1 MNNMNGSV
9 RVIIKTNRHT
19 YSEEVVEQLSSFAK
33 IHEYDGRKDFKE
45 AWQKWM
51 EEPDIKNL
59 IGSEVARLTA
69 NGLSGDILDRMYKS
83 ARYYYR
89 KKGCE
94 TVTEPTIRK
103 EYEGLPRSV
112 LKTIDDYIYSE
123 INRNILE
130 TEKDGNHIIAL
141 TAAKSFTTYCK
152 LHYDVISDLLPPMN
166 DEDKVNK
173 NMREELKKVTDRLK
187 KTYKNRFY
195 NIKVAL
201 QDPVVV

>member
-1 MNNMNGSV
+1 MNGTV
-9 RVIIKTNRHT
+9 RVTIKTNRHT

-33 IHEYDGRKDFKE
+33 VHEYDGRKEFKE

-59 IGSEVARLTA
+59 IVAEVSRLTV

-89 KKGCE
+89 KKGGE
-94 TVTEPTIRK
+94 VVTEPTVRK
-103 EYEGLPRSV
+103 EYEGLPRTV
-112 LKTIDDYIYSE
+112 LKTIDDFIYSE
-123 INRNILE
+123 INRNIAE
-130 TEKDGNHIIAL
+130 TEKGGNHIITI
-141 TAAKSFTTYCK
+141 TAAQSFTTYCK

-166 DEDKVNK
+166 DDADCNVNT

-195 NIKVAL
+195 NIKVSL
-201 QDPVVV
+201 QE

>member
-1 MNNMNGSV
+1 MNGTV
-9 RVIIKTNRHT
+9 KVTIKTNRHT

-33 IHEYDGRKDFKE
+33 VHEYDDRKEFKE

-59 IGSEVARLTA
+59 IVAEVSRLTA

-89 KKGCE
+89 KKGGE

-103 EYEGLPRSV
+103 EYEGLPRTV
-112 LKTIDDYIYSE
+112 LKTIDDFIYSE
-123 INRNILE
+123 INRNIAE
-130 TEKDGNHIIAL
+130 TDKGGNPIITI

-152 LHYDVISDLLPPMN
+152 LHYDVISDMLPQMN
-166 DEDKVNK
+166 DEDKVNT

-195 NIKVAL
+195 NIKVSL

>member
-1 MNNMNGSV
+1 MNGLG
-9 RVIIKTNRHT
+9 RVTIKTNRHT

-33 IHEYDGRKDFKE
+33 VHEYDERKEFKE
-45 AWQKWM
+45 AWHKWM

-59 IGSEVARLTA
+59 IATEVARLTV

-89 KKGCE
+89 KKGSE
-94 TVTEPTIRK
+94 TVTEPTVRK
-103 EYEGLPRSV
+103 EYEGLPRTV

-123 INRNILE
+123 INRNIAE
-130 TEKDGNHIIAL
+130 TEKGSSNHIITI
-141 TAAKSFTTYCK
+141 TAAQSFTTYCK
-152 LHYDVISDLLPPMN
+152 LHYDVISNLLPPMN
-166 DEDKVNK
+166 QEEDKVNT

-201 QDPVVV
+201 QDPVVA

>member
-1 MNNMNGSV
+1 
-9 RVIIKTNRHT
+9 
-19 YSEEVVEQLSSFAK
+19 
-33 IHEYDGRKDFKE
+33 
-45 AWQKWM
+45 M
-51 EEPDIKNL
+51 EEPDVKNT
-59 IGSEVARLTA
+59 IVAEVARLTA

-89 KKGCE
+89 KKGGE
-94 TVTEPTIRK
+94 AVTEPTVRK
-103 EYEGLPRSV
+103 EYEGLPRTV

-123 INRNILE
+123 INRNIAE
-130 TEKDGNHIIAL
+130 TEKGGNHIITI

-166 DEDKVNK
+166 DDAADNVNT

-201 QDPVVV
+201 QE

>member
-1 MNNMNGSV
+1 MNGLG
-9 RVIIKTNRHT
+9 RVTIKTNRHT

-33 IHEYDGRKDFKE
+33 VHEYDDRKEFKE

-59 IGSEVARLTA
+59 IVTELARLTV
-69 NGLSGDILDRMYKS
+69 NGMSGDILDRMYKS

-89 KKGCE
+89 KKGGGE
-94 TVTEPTIRK
+94 AVTEPTVRK
-103 EYEGLPRSV
+103 EYEGLPRTV

-123 INRNILE
+123 INRNIVE
-130 TEKDGNHIIAL
+130 TEKGGNHIITI

-152 LHYDVISDLLPPMN
+152 LHYDVISDLLPPIN
-166 DEDKVNK
+166 DDAHCNVNT

-201 QDPVVV
+201 QE

>member
-1 MNNMNGSV
+1 MNGLG
-9 RVIIKTNRHT
+9 RVTIKTNRYT

-33 IHEYDGRKDFKE
+33 VHEYDDRKEFKE

-59 IGSEVARLTA
+59 IIAEVSRLTV

-89 KKGCE
+89 KKGCGE
-94 TVTEPTIRK
+94 AVTEPTVRK
-103 EYEGLPRSV
+103 EYEGLPRTV

-123 INRNILE
+123 INRNIAE
-130 TEKDGNHIIAL
+130 TEKGGNHIITI

-152 LHYDVISDLLPPMN
+152 LHYDVISNLLPPMN
-166 DEDKVNK
+166 DDAADKVNT

-195 NIKVAL
+195 NIKVTL
-201 QDPVVV
+201 QGPVDA

>member
-1 MNNMNGSV
+1 MNGLG
-9 RVIIKTNRHT
+9 RITIKTNRYT

-33 IHEYDGRKDFKE
+33 VHEYDDRKEFKD

-51 EEPDIKNL
+51 EEPDIKSL
-59 IGSEVARLTA
+59 IVTEVSRLTA

-89 KKGCE
+89 KKGGE
-94 TVTEPTIRK
+94 AVTEPTIRK

-123 INRNILE
+123 INRNIVE
-130 TEKDGNHIIAL
+130 TDKGDNHIITI
-141 TAAKSFTTYCK
+141 TAAQSFTTYCK
-152 LHYDVISDLLPPMN
+152 LHYDVISGLLPPMN
-166 DEDKVNK
+166 DEDCKVNK

-195 NIKVAL
+195 NIKVSL
-201 QDPVVV
+201 QGPVVA

>member
-1 MNNMNGSV
+1 MNGTV
-9 RVIIKTNRHT
+9 RVTIKTNRHT

-33 IHEYDGRKDFKE
+33 IHEYDDRKDFKE

-59 IGSEVARLTA
+59 IATEVARLTV

-89 KKGCE
+89 KKGGE
-94 TVTEPTIRK
+94 VVNEPTVRK
-103 EYEGLPRSV
+103 EYEGLPRTV

-123 INRNILE
+123 INRNIAE
-130 TEKDGNHIIAL
+130 TDKGGNHIITI

-166 DEDKVNK
+166 QEEDSVNT

-201 QDPVVV
+201 QDQVVA

>member
-1 MNNMNGSV
+1 MNGLG
-9 RVIIKTNRHT
+9 RITIKTNRYT

-33 IHEYDGRKDFKE
+33 VHEYDDRKEFKD

-51 EEPDIKNL
+51 EEPDIKSL
-59 IGSEVARLTA
+59 IVTEVSRLTA

-89 KKGCE
+89 KKGGE
-94 TVTEPTIRK
+94 AVTEPTIRK

-123 INRNILE
+123 INRNIVE
-130 TEKDGNHIIAL
+130 TDKGDNHIITI
-141 TAAKSFTTYCK
+141 TAAQSFTTYCK
-152 LHYDVISDLLPPMN
+152 LHYDVISNLLPPMN
-166 DEDKVNK
+166 DDDCNVNT

-195 NIKVAL
+195 NIKVSL
-201 QDPVVV
+201 QGPVVA

>member
-201 QDPVVV
+201 QDPVIG

>member
-1 MNNMNGSV
+1 M
-9 RVIIKTNRHT
+9 RVTIKTNRYT

-33 IHEYDGRKDFKE
+33 IHEYDDRKVFKE
-45 AWQKWM
+45 AWNKWM
-51 EEPDIKNL
+51 EEPDIKSL

-89 KKGCE
+89 KKGGE
-94 TVTEPTIRK
+94 AVTEPTIRK

-123 INRNILE
+123 INRNIAE
-130 TEKDGNHIIAL
+130 TEKGDNHIITI
-141 TAAKSFTTYCK
+141 TAAQSFTTYCK
-152 LHYDVISDLLPPMN
+152 LHYDVISDMLPPMN

-195 NIKVAL
+195 NIKVSL
-201 QDPVVV
+201 QDPVVA

>member
-1 MNNMNGSV
+1 MNGLG
-9 RVIIKTNRHT
+9 RVTIKTNRYT

-33 IHEYDGRKDFKE
+33 VHEYDDRKEFKE

-51 EEPDIKNL
+51 EEPDVKNL
-59 IGSEVARLTA
+59 IGSEVARLTV
-69 NGLSGDILDRMYKS
+69 NGLTGDVLDRMYKS

-89 KKGCE
+89 KKCGE
-94 TVTEPTIRK
+94 AVTEPTIRK

-123 INRNILE
+123 INRNIAE
-130 TEKDGNHIIAL
+130 TEKGGNHIITI

-166 DEDKVNK
+166 DEDKVNT

-201 QDPVVV
+201 QE

>member
-1 MNNMNGSV
+1 MG
-9 RVIIKTNRHT
+9 RVTIKTNRHT
-19 YSEEVVEQLSSFAK
+19 YCEEVVEQLSSFAK
-33 IHEYDGRKDFKE
+33 IHEYDDRKDFKE
-45 AWQKWM
+45 AWQKWI

-59 IGSEVARLTA
+59 IGSDVSRLTV

-89 KKGCE
+89 KKAGE
-94 TVTEPTIRK
+94 AVTEPTVRK
-103 EYEGLPRSV
+103 EYQGLPRTV

-130 TEKDGNHIIAL
+130 TEKGGNHIITI

-166 DEDKVNK
+166 DDDCSVNK

-195 NIKVAL
+195 NIKVSL

>member
-1 MNNMNGSV
+1 MNGTV
-9 RVIIKTNRHT
+9 RVTIKTNRHT

-33 IHEYDGRKDFKE
+33 IHEYDDRKEFKE

-69 NGLSGDILDRMYKS
+69 NGLTGDILDRMYKS

-89 KKGCE
+89 KKGGE
-94 TVTEPTIRK
+94 ATNEPTIRK
-103 EYEGLPRSV
+103 EYEGLPRTV

-123 INRNILE
+123 INRNIVE
-130 TEKDGNHIIAL
+130 TEKGSNHIIAI
-141 TAAKSFTTYCK
+141 TAAQSFTTYCK

-166 DEDKVNK
+166 HEEDKVNT

-201 QDPVVV
+201 QDPVVA

>member
-1 MNNMNGSV
+1 MNGLG
-9 RVIIKTNRHT
+9 RVTIKTNRYT

-33 IHEYDGRKDFKE
+33 VHEYDDRKEFKE

-51 EEPDIKNL
+51 EEPDVKNL
-59 IGSEVARLTA
+59 IGSEVARLTV
-69 NGLSGDILDRMYKS
+69 NGLTGDVLDRMYKS

-89 KKGCE
+89 KKCGE
-94 TVTEPTIRK
+94 AVTEPTIRK
-103 EYEGLPRSV
+103 EYEGLPRTV

-123 INRNILE
+123 INRNIAE
-130 TEKDGNHIIAL
+130 TEKGGNHIITI

-166 DEDKVNK
+166 DEDKVNT

-201 QDPVVV
+201 QE

>member
-1 MNNMNGSV
+1 MNGLG
-9 RVIIKTNRHT
+9 RVTIKTNRYT

-33 IHEYDGRKDFKE
+33 IHEYDDRKEFKE

-69 NGLSGDILDRMYKS
+69 NGMTGDILDRMYKS

-89 KKGCE
+89 KKGGE
-94 TVTEPTIRK
+94 VANEQPTIRK
-103 EYEGLPRSV
+103 EYEGLPRTV

-123 INRNILE
+123 INRNIIAE
-130 TEKDGNHIIAL
+130 TEKGGNHIITI
-141 TAAKSFTTYCK
+141 TAAQSFTTYCK

-166 DEDKVNK
+166 DEEDKVNK

-195 NIKVAL
+195 NIKVSL
-201 QDPVVV
+201 QDPAVA

>member
-1 MNNMNGSV
+1 MNGLG
-9 RVIIKTNRHT
+9 RVTIKTNRYT

-33 IHEYDGRKDFKE
+33 VHEYDGRKEFKE

-59 IGSEVARLTA
+59 IVTEVSRLTV
-69 NGLSGDILDRMYKS
+69 NGLTGDILDRMYKS

-89 KKGCE
+89 KKGGGE
-94 TVTEPTIRK
+94 AVTEPTVRK
-103 EYEGLPRSV
+103 EYEGLPRTV

-123 INRNILE
+123 INRNIVE
-130 TEKDGNHIIAL
+130 TEKGGNHIITI

-166 DEDKVNK
+166 NDEEDKVNT

-201 QDPVVV
+201 QE

>member
-1 MNNMNGSV
+1 MNGLG
-9 RVIIKTNRHT
+9 RVTIKTNRYT

-33 IHEYDGRKDFKE
+33 VHEYDDRKEFKE

-51 EEPDIKNL
+51 EEPDVKNL
-59 IGSEVARLTA
+59 IVTEMARLTL
-69 NGLSGDILDRMYKS
+69 NGLTGDILDRMYKS

-89 KKGCE
+89 KKCGE
-94 TVTEPTIRK
+94 AVTEPTIRK
-103 EYEGLPRSV
+103 EYEGLPRTV

-123 INRNILE
+123 INRNIAE
-130 TEKDGNHIIAL
+130 TEKGGNHIITI

-166 DEDKVNK
+166 DEDKVNT

-195 NIKVAL
+195 NIKVSL
-201 QDPVVV
+201 HE

>member
-1 MNNMNGSV
+1 MNGTV
-9 RVIIKTNRHT
+9 RVTIKTNRHT

-33 IHEYDGRKDFKE
+33 VHEYDGRKEFKE

-51 EEPDIKNL
+51 EEPDIKNM
-59 IGSEVARLTA
+59 IGSEVSRLTV

-89 KKGCE
+89 KKCGGE
-94 TVTEPTIRK
+94 TVTEPTVRK
-103 EYEGLPRSV
+103 EYEGLPRTV

-123 INRNILE
+123 INRNIAE
-130 TEKDGNHIIAL
+130 TEKGGNHIITI

-166 DEDKVNK
+166 DEDKGNT

>member
-1 MNNMNGSV
+1 MNGTV
-9 RVIIKTNRHT
+9 RVTIKTNRHT

-33 IHEYDGRKDFKE
+33 IHEYDDRKEFKE

-59 IGSEVARLTA
+59 IVAEVSRLTV
-69 NGLSGDILDRMYKS
+69 NGLSGDIVDRMYKS

-89 KKGCE
+89 KKGGSE
-94 TVTEPTIRK
+94 AVTEPTVRK
-103 EYEGLPRSV
+103 EYEGLPRTV

-123 INRNILE
+123 INRNIVE
-130 TEKDGNHIIAL
+130 TEKGGNHIITI

-201 QDPVVV
+201 QE

>member
-1 MNNMNGSV
+1 MNGLG
-9 RVIIKTNRHT
+9 RVTIKTNRHT

-33 IHEYDGRKDFKE
+33 IHEYDDRKEFKE

-59 IGSEVARLTA
+59 IVAEVSRLTV

-89 KKGCE
+89 KKGGE
-94 TVTEPTIRK
+94 AVTEPTVRK
-103 EYEGLPRSV
+103 EYEGLPRTV

-123 INRNILE
+123 INRNIVE
-130 TEKDGNHIIAL
+130 MEKGSSNPIITI

-152 LHYDVISDLLPPMN
+152 MHYDVISDMLPPMN
-166 DEDKVNK
+166 EEEDKVNK

-201 QDPVVV
+201 QDPVDA

>member
-1 MNNMNGSV
+1 MNGTV
-9 RVIIKTNRHT
+9 RVTIKTNRHT

-33 IHEYDGRKDFKE
+33 VHEYDGRKEFKE
-45 AWQKWM
+45 AWHKWM

-59 IGSEVARLTA
+59 IATELSRLTT

-89 KKGCE
+89 KKGGGE

-103 EYEGLPRSV
+103 EYEGLPRTV
-112 LKTIDDYIYSE
+112 LKTIDDFIYSE
-123 INRNILE
+123 INRNIAE
-130 TEKDGNHIIAL
+130 TDKGGNHIITI

-152 LHYDVISDLLPPMN
+152 LHYDVISDLLPPTN
-166 DEDKVNK
+166 DDAANKVNT

-195 NIKVAL
+195 NIKVSL
-201 QDPVVV
+201 QAPVVA

>member
-1 MNNMNGSV
+1 MNGV
-9 RVIIKTNRHT
+9 GRVTIKTNRHT
-19 YSEEVVEQLSSFAK
+19 YCEEVVEQLSSFAK
-33 IHEYDGRKDFKE
+33 IHEYDDRKDFKE
-45 AWQKWM
+45 AWQKWI

-59 IGSEVARLTA
+59 IGSDVSRLTV

-89 KKGCE
+89 KKAGE
-94 TVTEPTIRK
+94 AVTEPTVRK
-103 EYEGLPRSV
+103 EYQGLPRTV

-130 TEKDGNHIIAL
+130 TEKGGNHIITI

-166 DEDKVNK
+166 DDDCSVNK

-195 NIKVAL
+195 NIKVSL

>member
-1 MNNMNGSV
+1 MNGTV
-9 RVIIKTNRHT
+9 RVTIKTNRHT

-33 IHEYDGRKDFKE
+33 VHEYDDRKEFKE
-45 AWQKWM
+45 AWHKWM

-59 IGSEVARLTA
+59 IMAEVSRLTV

-89 KKGCE
+89 KKGGE
-94 TVTEPTIRK
+94 TVTEPTVRK
-103 EYEGLPRSV
+103 EYEGLPRTV
-112 LKTIDDYIYSE
+112 LKTIDDFIYSE
-123 INRNILE
+123 INRNIAE
-130 TEKDGNHIIAL
+130 TDKGSNPIITI

-166 DEDKVNK
+166 DDAANKVNT

-201 QDPVVV
+201 QE

>member
-1 MNNMNGSV
+1 MNGTV
-9 RVIIKTNRHT
+9 RVTIKTNRHT

-33 IHEYDGRKDFKE
+33 VHEYDGRKEFKE

-59 IGSEVARLTA
+59 IVAEVSRLTV

-89 KKGCE
+89 KKGGE
-94 TVTEPTIRK
+94 VVTEPTIRK
-103 EYEGLPRSV
+103 EYEGLPRTV

-123 INRNILE
+123 INRNIAE
-130 TEKDGNHIIAL
+130 TDKGGNHIITI

-166 DEDKVNK
+166 DEDKLNT

-201 QDPVVV
+201 QE

>member
-1 MNNMNGSV
+1 MG
-9 RVIIKTNRHT
+9 RVTIKTNRHT
-19 YSEEVVEQLSSFAK
+19 YCEEVVEQLSSFAK
-33 IHEYDGRKDFKE
+33 IHEYDDRKDFKE
-45 AWQKWM
+45 AWQKWI

-59 IGSEVARLTA
+59 IGSDVSRLTV

-89 KKGCE
+89 KKAGE
-94 TVTEPTIRK
+94 AVTEPTVRK
-103 EYEGLPRSV
+103 EYQGLPRTV

-130 TEKDGNHIIAL
+130 TEKGGNHIITI

-152 LHYDVISDLLPPMN
+152 LHYDVISDMLPQMN
-166 DEDKVNK
+166 DDDCSVNK

-195 NIKVAL
+195 NIKVSL

>member
-1 MNNMNGSV
+1 MNGTV
-9 RVIIKTNRHT
+9 RVTIKTNRHT

-33 IHEYDGRKDFKE
+33 VHEYDDRKEFKE
-45 AWQKWM
+45 AWHKWM

-59 IGSEVARLTA
+59 IMAEVSRLTV

-89 KKGCE
+89 KKGGSE
-94 TVTEPTIRK
+94 AVTEPTVRK
-103 EYEGLPRSV
+103 EYEGLPRTV
-112 LKTIDDYIYSE
+112 LKTIDDFIYSE
-123 INRNILE
+123 INRNIAE
-130 TEKDGNHIIAL
+130 TDKGSNPIITI

-166 DEDKVNK
+166 DDAANKVNT

-201 QDPVVV
+201 QE

>member
-51 EEPDIKNL
+51 EEPDIKNM

-69 NGLSGDILDRMYKS
+69 NGLSGDILNRMYKS

-201 QDPVVV
+201 QDPVVA

>member
-1 MNNMNGSV
+1 MNGLG
-9 RVIIKTNRHT
+9 RVTIKTNRYT

-33 IHEYDGRKDFKE
+33 VHEYDGRKEFKE

-51 EEPDIKNL
+51 EEPDVKNL
-59 IGSEVARLTA
+59 IGSEVSRLTA
-69 NGLSGDILDRMYKS
+69 NGLSGDIFDRMYKS

-89 KKGCE
+89 KKGGE
-94 TVTEPTIRK
+94 VVNEPTTRK

-130 TEKDGNHIIAL
+130 TEKGDNHIITI

-166 DEDKVNK
+166 DDEDKVNK
-173 NMREELKKVTDRLK
+173 NMRDELKKVTDRLK

-195 NIKVAL
+195 NIKVSL
-201 QDPVVV
+201 QE

>member
-1 MNNMNGSV
+1 MNGTV
-9 RVIIKTNRHT
+9 RVTIKTNRHT

-33 IHEYDGRKDFKE
+33 VHEYDDRKEFKE
-45 AWQKWM
+45 AWHKWM

-59 IGSEVARLTA
+59 IVAEVSRLTV
-69 NGLSGDILDRMYKS
+69 NGLSGDIVDRMYKS

-89 KKGCE
+89 KKGGSE
-94 TVTEPTIRK
+94 AVTEPTVRK
-103 EYEGLPRSV
+103 EYEGLPRTV

-123 INRNILE
+123 INRNIVE
-130 TEKDGNHIIAL
+130 TEKGGNHIITI

-152 LHYDVISDLLPPMN
+152 LHYDVISDMLPPTN
-166 DEDKVNK
+166 DDAAAKANT

-201 QDPVVV
+201 QE

>member
-1 MNNMNGSV
+1 MNGLG
-9 RVIIKTNRHT
+9 RITIKTNRYT

-33 IHEYDGRKDFKE
+33 VHEYDDRKEFKD

-51 EEPDIKNL
+51 EEPDIKSL
-59 IGSEVARLTA
+59 IVTEVSRLTA

-89 KKGCE
+89 KKGGE
-94 TVTEPTIRK
+94 AVTEPTIRK

-123 INRNILE
+123 INRNIVE
-130 TEKDGNHIIAL
+130 TDKGDNHIITI
-141 TAAKSFTTYCK
+141 TAAQSFTTYCK
-152 LHYDVISDLLPPMN
+152 LHYDVISNLLPPMN
-166 DEDKVNK
+166 DDDCNVNK

-195 NIKVAL
+195 NIKVSL
-201 QDPVVV
+201 QGPVVA

>member
-1 MNNMNGSV
+1 MNGLG
-9 RVIIKTNRHT
+9 RITIKTNRYT

-33 IHEYDGRKDFKE
+33 VHEYDDRKEFKD

-51 EEPDIKNL
+51 EEPDIKSL
-59 IGSEVARLTA
+59 IMTEVSRLTA

-89 KKGCE
+89 KKGGE
-94 TVTEPTIRK
+94 AVTEPTIRK

-123 INRNILE
+123 INRNVVE
-130 TEKDGNHIIAL
+130 TDKGDNHIITI
-141 TAAKSFTTYCK
+141 TAAQSFTTYCK
-152 LHYDVISDLLPPMN
+152 LHYDVISNLLPPMN
-166 DEDKVNK
+166 DDDCNVNK

-201 QDPVVV
+201 QGPVVA